1 MGASWCDPSSIKQ
14 IAGRAG
20 RLSSAYKVGEVTAW
34 QVRRFRERA
43 GRERDVMLSLGV
55 VRGSGYSI

>member
-1 MGASWCDPSSIKQ
+1 MDGIDGAAWCDPSSIKQ

-34 QVRRFRERA
+34 QVNRDRESA
-43 GRERDVMLSLGV
+43 VVGDVMRVLMRDIV
-55 VRGSGYSI
+55 